1 MRRIIAFAFV
11 CALALPAPL
20 LAQTQQSSG
29 SPVTDMMIRGRNALN
44 DLKYH
49 EADSLARR
57 VLALGTLLS

>member
-1 MRRIIAFAFV
+1 MRRILGFAFV
-11 CALALPAPL
+11 FAFAVPL
-20 LAQTQQSSG
+20 SAQSQQSSG

-57 VLALGTLLS
+57 AI